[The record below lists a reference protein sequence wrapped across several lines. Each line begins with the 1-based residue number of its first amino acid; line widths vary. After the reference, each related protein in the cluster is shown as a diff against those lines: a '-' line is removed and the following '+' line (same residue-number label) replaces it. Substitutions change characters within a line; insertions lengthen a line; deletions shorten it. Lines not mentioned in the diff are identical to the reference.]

1 MGGIKRFCLF
11 VFGLAGVLCLCA
23 LALPWVGPYQSEAA
37 ALMANPYYY
46 LASQALLAVTAFG
59 LIVTLLVSIFAP
71 RKRKTVVI
79 SSDGGDQITVT
90 KTAISSQAT
99 HVIEDGDRY
108 VAEKVRV
115 GLGRGGKIEV
125 AARIRPRRVVDVT
138 IEGKRLHD
146 DLASGLATICGD
158 RVQHVNLEFVEAEMP
173 EPAQDVVVE
182 TVDSLEVPE
191 SVYEH
196 AASLA
201 EAEEPA
207 DITVP
212 LSSVMPAPASEK
224 DEDKPT
230 DVDGEV
236 A

>member
-59 LIVTLLVSIFAP
+59 LVVTLLVSIFAP

-182 TVDSLEVPE
+182 TVDSLEVPA

-201 EAEEPA
+201 AAEEPA

-212 LSSVMPAPASEK
+212 LSSVMPAPASER
-224 DEDKPT
+224 DEDNPT

>member
-37 ALMANPYYY
+37 GLMANSYYY
-46 LASQALLAVTAFG
+46 LALQVVLAITAFG
-59 LIVTLLVSIFAP
+59 LVVTLLMSIFAP
-71 RKRKTVVI
+71 RKRKAVVI
-79 SSDGGDQITVT
+79 SSEGGDQITVT

-99 HVIEDGDRY
+99 HVIEDGDKF

-115 GLGRGGKIEV
+115 GLGRGGRIEV
-125 AARIRPRRVVDVT
+125 SARIRPRRVVDIT
-138 IEGKRLHD
+138 TEGKRLHD
-146 DLASGLATICGD
+146 NLASGLATVCGD

-182 TVDSLEVPE
+182 TVESLEVPA
-191 SVYEH
+191 SVYEN
-196 AASLA
+196 AARLA
-201 EAEEPA
+201 ESEEPS

-212 LSSVMPAPASEK
+212 LSSVAPPPANEADDVE
-224 DEDKPT
+224 PT

>member
-46 LASQALLAVTAFG
+46 LASQIVLAITAFG
-59 LIVTLLVSIFAP
+59 LILTLLVSIFAP

-79 SSDGGDQITVT
+79 SSEGGDQITVT

-99 HVIEDGDRY
+99 HVIEDGDRF
-108 VAEKVRV
+108 VAEKVHV

-125 AARIRPRRVVDVT
+125 AARVRPRRVVDVT
-138 IEGKRLHD
+138 TEGKRLHD
-146 DLASGLATICGD
+146 DLAAGLATVCGD
-158 RVQHVNLEFVEAEMP
+158 RVEHVNLEFVEAEMP

-182 TVDSLEVPE
+182 TVESLEVPE
-191 SVYEH
+191 SVHEH
-196 AASLA
+196 AERLA
-201 EAEEPA
+201 EAEESA

-212 LSSVMPAPASEK
+212 LSSVVPAPLSEP
-224 DEDKPT
+224 DEDEPAAE
-230 DVDGEV
+230 DGEE